1 MKIITYKIVLI
12 GLGNVG
18 SNLLKILNREEKS
31 LQERYGIKF
40 SVVAVA
46 DIDGCAIDKNGL
58 SLQLLM
64 QTLSQKKRVSH
75 LPNIGKPNM
84 EAINLI
90 REIEFDILLEA
101 TPVNLENA
109 EPGLSNVKTALT
121 RGIHVVLANKG
132 PVALAYKELSS
143 MSDLGAGWGVN
154 FNIDFK
160 SPFGLP
166 FLPKLRF
173 SACVAGSLP
182 SINIGNRDLVG
193 YKIKKLEAVF
203 NGTTQYILREMEKG
217 QSYEDALLD
226 TQKRGIA
233 EAEASLD
240 VDGLDAATKLVI
252 VANAV
257 LGQDT
262 KLDDIDIEGIRTL
275 DNIMV
280 QKALSERQRI
290 VLVCLAEYI
299 DEKYYFSVK
308 PTSLSIDHP
317 LSKISPDEMAI
328 AYYTEDAE
336 RLFIASSEPG
346 PEPASAAMIRDMLNI
361 IRSDMENIR

>member
-18 SNLLKILNREEKS
+18 SNVLNILHREEKS
-31 LQERYGIKF
+31 LQKRYGIKF
-40 SVVAVA
+40 SVVGVA

-58 SLQLLM
+58 NLQLLV
-64 QTLSQKKRVSH
+64 QTLSEKKCVSS
-75 LPNIGKPNM
+75 LQNIGKPNM
-84 EAINLI
+84 LAINLI
-90 REIEFDILLEA
+90 RELEFDILLEA
-101 TPVNLENA
+101 TPVNLDDA
-109 EPGLSNVKTALT
+109 EPGLTNVKTALK

-132 PVALAYKELSS
+132 PVALAYNKLSS

-160 SPFGLP
+160 SPYGLS

-182 SINIGNRDLVG
+182 SINIGNRDLAG
-193 YKIKKLEAVF
+193 YKIKKMEAVF
-203 NGTTQYILREMEKG
+203 NGTTQYILREMEQG
-217 QSYEDALLD
+217 QSYENALLD

-233 EAEASLD
+233 EAEPSLD
-240 VDGLDAATKLVI
+240 VDGLDSAAKLVI

-262 KLDDIDIEGIRTL
+262 KLEDVEVKGIRTL
-275 DNIMV
+275 DNITV
-280 QKALSERQRI
+280 QKALSNKQRI
-290 VLVCLAEYI
+290 VLICLAEYI
-299 DEKYYFSVK
+299 GGKYYFSVK
-308 PTSLSIDHP
+308 PTFLSIAHP

-328 AYYTEDAE
+328 TYYTEDAE

-346 PEPASAAMIRDMLNI
+346 PEPAAAAMIRDILDI
-361 IRSDMENIR
+361 IRSNMENIR